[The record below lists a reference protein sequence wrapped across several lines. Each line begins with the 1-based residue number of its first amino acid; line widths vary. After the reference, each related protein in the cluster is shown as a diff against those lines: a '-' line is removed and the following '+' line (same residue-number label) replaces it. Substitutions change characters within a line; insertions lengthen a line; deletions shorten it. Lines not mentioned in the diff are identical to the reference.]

1 MDPLFPA
8 LPENLSDVSDEEL
21 SELRSQYQDVARR
34 VGEGDTDLIGERTST
49 ELVDQMTEGV
59 AALEMIK
66 AEQAARQEAAD
77 AEQREEE
84 ARQEKIRALAE
95 SAVGEP
101 VAEETPEVEPTP
113 EPDATPEEPADPEA
127 EPVED
132 PEPAEETPAP
142 QAEEEKVE
150 EPVAIAASSKPARRV
165 PRRAPA
171 AAPKAE
177 QPEGVAIVAA
187 GDLRG
192 ISAGTRLGSM
202 RDVAKAMIEKHDA
215 IKHFRGEG
223 KFHIATLERKLPED
237 RVLRSSDNAQANQAK
252 VDSLQA
258 VVASGGICAPPANFY
273 DRPSLVTNGTP
284 VIDSLPSFNAD
295 RGGIQFPTP
304 LTLADIDDAVG
315 IVTETE
321 DGLGGTN
328 ALKSCQV
335 LDCPDFDTVTIQA
348 IYQCLEFG
356 NMGARA
362 WPENVEH
369 ITEQTMAAHARLRE
383 TAVLDVLAAS
393 STHVTSDASVA
404 NVGMVADFVTDVI
417 RAAAMYRSRHR
428 MDPIVRL
435 RVVAPAWARDM
446 AISDVMRSQF
456 YREDAAAAYLADK
469 LALANVNVTWYIDT
483 PTGAGQVGGAQSAA
497 EINMFPTT
505 VVWYLFHEGA
515 FLYLDGGTL
524 DLGLVRDSSLNS
536 TNDYQVFAEVFENV
550 AFTGVESLQVTSTLH
565 DTGATGGP
573 VAIPATD

>member
-1 MDPLFPA
+1 MDPLFPV
-8 LPENLSDVSDEEL
+8 LPENLSDLSDEEL
-21 SELRSQYQDVARR
+21 SELRAQHQDVARR
-34 VGEGDTDLIGERTST
+34 VGEQDADLIGERATDDV
-49 ELVDQMTEGV
+49 LAQMTDGV
-59 AALEMIK
+59 AALETIK
-66 AEQAARQEAAD
+66 AEQQARADALAEEERAETERQE
-77 AEQREEE
+77 Q
-84 ARQEKIRALAE
+84 IRALAE
-95 SAVGEP
+95 AAADP
-101 VAEETPEVEPTP
+101 VAEEPETPAEEPEAPVDP
-113 EPDATPEEPADPEA
+113 EPEADPEA
-127 EPVED
+127 EPVD
-132 PEPAEETPAP
+132 PEPETPEAEVEVETPA
-142 QAEEEKVE
+142 E
-150 EPVAIAASSKPARRV
+150 EPVAVAASGKPAARRV

-171 AAPKAE
+171 AAPKASE
-177 QPEGVAIVAA
+177 PEGVAIVAA

-192 ISAGTRLGSM
+192 ISAGSRLGSM

-215 IKHFRGEG
+215 IKNFRGEG

-237 RVLRSSDNAQANQAK
+237 RVLRSQDNMRSNMGK
-252 VDSLQA
+252 IDSLQA

-348 IYQCLEFG
+348 VYQCLEFG
-356 NMGARA
+356 NMGSRA

-404 NVGMVADFVTDVI
+404 NVGMIADFVTDVI

-428 MDPIVRL
+428 MDPNARL

-446 AISDVMRSQF
+446 AISDVVRSQF

-483 PTGAGQVGGAQSAA
+483 PTGAGQVGAAQSAA

-505 VVWYLFHEGA
+505 VVWYIFHEGA

-524 DLGLVRDSSLNS
+524 DLGLVRDSTLNS